1 MNLKGIYPIVPTPF
15 LDNGKVDYASIER
28 LVDCMTKKNVHG
40 LAIMGALGEGPKM
53 TDSERCEIIKFY
65 RKQMPVDMHL
75 VVGTRAPATDPA
87 KIQAQKAR
95 DLGADALLLG
105 PHGIQKDKPLLEYYQ
120 QVSAAAQ
127 IPCVIHDYPAVTGI
141 TMSVEL
147 ITDMF
152 KTAEH
157 IQYIKLEDPPTGMKM
172 QALQKTVGEPL
183 TVFGA
188 LGGNYALEELQLGAV
203 GIMTGFV
210 YAELLVQLFDH
221 TQAGEWDAARQLFY
235 DFLPLTRWEFQ
246 PAVGISLRKHL
257 FKRMGIFT
265 STKVRHPGVDADPK
279 TVEQMIQ
286 IINFL
291 NSKGYQLQGSLD
303 GGIRS

>member
-1 MNLKGIYPIVPTPF
+1 MELKGIYPIVPTPF
-15 LDNGKVDYASIER
+15 LEDGAVDYASIER
-28 LVDCMTKKNVHG
+28 LIDAMAAKKVHG

-53 TDSERCEIIKFY
+53 TDSERTEIIKLY
-65 RKQMPVDMHL
+65 RNRMPADMHL

-87 KIQAQKAR
+87 KLQAEKAR

-120 QVSAAAQ
+120 QVSAAAK

-141 TMSVEL
+141 TMSVDL
-147 ITDMF
+147 ITKMF
-152 KTAEH
+152 ETAEYV
-157 IQYIKLEDPPTGMKM
+157 QYIKLEDPPTGAKM
-172 QALQKTVGEPL
+172 QALQKSVGAPL
-183 TVFGA
+183 KVFGA

-210 YAELLVQLFDH
+210 YAELLVKLYNH
-221 TQAGEWDAARQLFY
+221 AVAGEWQEAKQLFY

-246 PAVGISLRKHL
+246 PGIGISLRKHL
-257 FKRMGIFT
+257 LMRQGIFT
-265 STKVRHPGVDADPK
+265 TTKVRHPGMDADAK

-286 IINFL
+286 IVEFL
-291 NSKGYQLQGSLD
+291 NGKGYQLAC
-303 GGIRS
+303 

>member
-1 MNLKGIYPIVPTPF
+1 MTLKGIYPIVPTPF
-15 LDNGKVDYASIER
+15 LDNGEVDYPSIER
-28 LVDCMTKKNVHG
+28 LIDSMAQKKVHG

-53 TDSERCEIIKFY
+53 TDSERTEIIKLY
-65 RKQMPVDMHL
+65 RKKMPGDMQL

-87 KIQAQKAR
+87 RLQAEKAR

-120 QVSAAAQ
+120 QVSAAAG
-127 IPCVIHDYPAVTGI
+127 IPCIIHDYPAVTGI

-147 ITDMF
+147 ITKMF
-152 KTAEH
+152 ETAEH
-157 IQYIKLEDPPTGMKM
+157 VKYIKLEDPPTGMKM
-172 QALQKTVGEPL
+172 QALQKTVGDPL
-183 TVFGA
+183 KVFGA

-210 YAELLVQLFDH
+210 YAELLVQLYNHARTGD
-221 TQAGEWDAARQLFY
+221 WAAAKQLFY

-246 PAVGISLRKHL
+246 PGVGISLRKHL

-265 STKVRHPGVDADPK
+265 STKVRHPGMEADPK
-279 TVEQMIQ
+279 TVEQMVQ
-286 IINFL
+286 IVDFL
-291 NSKGYQLQGSLD
+291 NSKGYQLK
-303 GGIRS
+303 I

>member
-1 MNLKGIYPIVPTPF
+1 MELKGIYPIVPTPF
-15 LDNGKVDYASIER
+15 LDDGGVDYASIER
-28 LVDCMTKKNVHG
+28 LVDAMAAKKVHG

-53 TDSERCEIIKFY
+53 TDSERTEIIKLY
-65 RKQMPVDMHL
+65 RKQMPAEMHL

-87 KIQAQKAR
+87 KLQAQKAR

-120 QVSAAAQ
+120 QVSDAAR
-127 IPCVIHDYPAVTGI
+127 IPCIIHDYPAVTGI

-147 ITDMF
+147 ITRMF
-152 KTAEH
+152 ETAEYV
-157 IQYIKLEDPPTGMKM
+157 QYIKLEDPPTGAKM

-183 TVFGA
+183 KVFGA

-210 YAELLVQLFDH
+210 YAELLVQLYNH
-221 TQAGEWDAARQLFY
+221 AVAGQWQEAKQLFY

-246 PAVGISLRKHL
+246 PGIGISLRKHL
-257 FKRMGIFT
+257 LRKQGIFT
-265 STKVRHPGVDADPK
+265 TTKVRHPGMDADK
-279 TVEQMIQ
+279 TTVDQMIQ
-286 IINFL
+286 IVEFL
-291 NSKGYQLQGSLD
+291 NGKGYQLAV
-303 GGIRS
+303 

>member
-1 MNLKGIYPIVPTPF
+1 MELKGIYPIVPTPF
-15 LDNGKVDYASIER
+15 LDDGAVDYASIER
-28 LVDCMTKKNVHG
+28 LIDAMAAKKVHG

-53 TDSERCEIIKFY
+53 TDAERTEIIKLY
-65 RKQMPVDMHL
+65 RKQMPSDMHL

-87 KIQAQKAR
+87 KLQAEKAR

-120 QVSAAAQ
+120 QVSDAAK

-147 ITDMF
+147 ITKMF
-152 KTAEH
+152 ATAEYVK
-157 IQYIKLEDPPTGMKM
+157 YIKLEDPPTGMKM
-172 QALQKTVGEPL
+172 QALQKTVGEEL
-183 TVFGA
+183 KVFGA

-210 YAELLVQLFDH
+210 YAELLVQLYNH
-221 TQAGEWDAARQLFY
+221 SLAGEWDAAKQLFY

-246 PAVGISLRKHL
+246 PGVGISLRKHL
-257 FKRMGIFT
+257 LKRMGIF
-265 STKVRHPGVDADPK
+265 SGTKVRHPGVEAD
-279 TVEQMIQ
+279 TVTVDQMVQ
-286 IINFL
+286 IVDFL
-291 NSKGYQLQGSLD
+291 NSKGYQLSV
-303 GGIRS
+303 

>member
-15 LDNGKVDYASIER
+15 LENGEIDYASIER
-28 LVDCMTKKNVHG
+28 LVDAMAEKKVHG

-53 TDSERCEIIKFY
+53 TEEERSGIIRCY
-65 RKQMPVDMHL
+65 RGRMPAHMHL

-87 KIQAQKAR
+87 MRQAEQAR

-120 QVSAAAQ
+120 RVSDAAK
-127 IPCVIHDYPAVTGI
+127 IPCIIHDYPAVTDI

-147 ITDMF
+147 ISKMF
-152 KTAEH
+152 ATAEH
-157 IQYIKLEDPPTGMKM
+157 INYIKLEDPPTGMKM
-172 QALQKTVGEPL
+172 QQLQKSVGEPL
-183 TVFGA
+183 KVFGA

-210 YAELLVQLFDH
+210 YAELLVRLFDYA
-221 TQAGEWDAARQLFY
+221 QSGDWNSAKQLFY

-246 PAVGISLRKHL
+246 PGIGISLRKYL
-257 FKRMGIFT
+257 LQRMGIFST
-265 STKVRHPGVDADPK
+265 TKVRHPGMDADSR
-279 TVEQMIQ
+279 TVEQLVQ
-286 IINFL
+286 IVEFL
-291 NSKGYQLQGSLD
+291 NDKGYRLA
-303 GGIRS
+303 I

>member
-1 MNLKGIYPIVPTPF
+1 MELKGIYPIVPTPF
-15 LDNGKVDYASIER
+15 LDDGSVDYASIER
-28 LVDCMTKKNVHG
+28 LVACMAEKKVHG

-53 TDSERCEIIKFY
+53 TDAERTEIIKLF
-65 RKQMPVDMHL
+65 RSTMPSDMHL

-87 KIQAQKAR
+87 RLQAQKAR

-120 QVSAAAQ
+120 QVSAAAR
-127 IPCVIHDYPAVTGI
+127 IPCIIHDYPAVTGI

-147 ITDMF
+147 ITKMF
-152 KTAEH
+152 ETAEF
-157 IQYIKLEDPPTGMKM
+157 IEYIKLEDPPTGMKM

-183 TVFGA
+183 KVFGA

-210 YAELLVQLFDH
+210 YAELLVQLFNH
-221 TQAGEWDAARQLFY
+221 AQAGQWTEAKQLFY

-246 PAVGISLRKHL
+246 PGVGISLRKHL
-257 FKRMGIFT
+257 LKRMGVFT
-265 STKVRHPGVDADPK
+265 STKVRHPGMDADAK

-286 IINFL
+286 IVDYL
-291 NSKGYQLQGSLD
+291 NAKGYQLKV
-303 GGIRS
+303 

>member
-1 MNLKGIYPIVPTPF
+1 MELKGIYPIVPTPF
-15 LDNGKVDYASIER
+15 LDDGAVDYASIER
-28 LVDCMTKKNVHG
+28 LIDCMAEKKVHG

-53 TDSERCEIIKFY
+53 TDDERTEIIKLY
-65 RKQMPVDMHL
+65 RKRMPAAMHL

-87 KIQAQKAR
+87 KLQAAKAR

-127 IPCVIHDYPAVTGI
+127 IPCIIHDYPAVTGI

-147 ITDMF
+147 ITQMF
-152 KTAEH
+152 ASAEYV
-157 IQYIKLEDPPTGMKM
+157 QYIKLEDPPTGAKM
-172 QALQKTVGEPL
+172 QALQQSVGEPL
-183 TVFGA
+183 KVFGA

-210 YAELLVQLFDH
+210 YAELLVRLYQYA
-221 TQAGEWDAARQLFY
+221 QAGEWEAAKELFY

-246 PAVGISLRKHL
+246 PGIGISLRKHL
-257 FKRMGIFT
+257 LKRMGVFST
-265 STKVRHPGVDADPK
+265 TKVRHPGMNADAK
-279 TVEQMIQ
+279 TVEQMLQ
-286 IINFL
+286 IVEYL
-291 NSKGYQLQGSLD
+291 NRKGYELTL
-303 GGIRS
+303 

>member
-1 MNLKGIYPIVPTPF
+1 MELKGIYPIVPTPF
-15 LDNGKVDYASIER
+15 LDDGSVDYASIER
-28 LVDCMTKKNVHG
+28 LVACMAEKKVHG

-53 TDSERCEIIKFY
+53 TDAERTEIIKLF
-65 RKQMPVDMHL
+65 RSAMPSDMHL

-87 KIQAQKAR
+87 KLQAQKAR

-120 QVSAAAQ
+120 QVSAAAR
-127 IPCVIHDYPAVTGI
+127 IPCIIHDYPAVTGI

-147 ITDMF
+147 ITKMF
-152 KTAEH
+152 ETTEF
-157 IQYIKLEDPPTGMKM
+157 IEYIKLEDPPTGMKM

-183 TVFGA
+183 KVFGA

-210 YAELLVQLFDH
+210 YAELLVQLFNH
-221 TQAGEWDAARQLFY
+221 AQAGQWAEAKQLFY

-246 PAVGISLRKHL
+246 PGVGISLRKHL
-257 FKRMGIFT
+257 LKRMGVFT
-265 STKVRHPGVDADPK
+265 STKVRHPGMDADAK
-279 TVEQMIQ
+279 AVEQMIQ
-286 IINFL
+286 IVDYL
-291 NSKGYQLQGSLD
+291 NAKGYQLKG
-303 GGIRS
+303 